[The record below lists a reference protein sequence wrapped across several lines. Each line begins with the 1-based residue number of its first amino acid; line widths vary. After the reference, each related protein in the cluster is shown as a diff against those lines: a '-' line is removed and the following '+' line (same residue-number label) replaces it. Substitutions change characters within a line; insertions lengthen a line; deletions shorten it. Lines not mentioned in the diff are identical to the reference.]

1 MKIAEVIGKVT
12 LSRRHPSLDG
22 ARWLV
27 AIPLKSDELNSK
39 KLNSK
44 KKKKTEPFVIYD
56 ELGASPGCQIAVSE
70 GAEAA
75 APFHPDVKPIDA
87 YVSAIL
93 DQVEVY

>member
-12 LSRRHPSLDG
+12 LSRKHPSLDG

-27 AIPLKSDELNSK
+27 AIPLMSDELNT
-39 KLNSK
+39 K
-44 KKKKTEPFVIYD
+44 KKKKTEPFIIYD

-75 APFHPDVKPIDA
+75 APFHPGVKPIDA
-87 YVSAIL
+87 YVTAIL

>member
-12 LSRRHPSLDG
+12 LSRKHPSLDG

-27 AIPLKSDELNSK
+27 AIPLMSDELNK
-39 KLNSK
+39 N